1 MKNLNMLHLNGLRAV
16 EAVARLGSLQAAAE
30 EMGVT
35 IGAVS
40 QQVIK
45 AEAQLGRSV
54 FLRQPKG
61 MVPLD
66 AARPMLARLTEGFRA
81 LSQGVALGRPADE
94 NLLTVSVAPVFAARF
109 LVHRLES
116 FSRRHPLI
124 RLRIEATTALAD
136 LNGGDVDLAIR
147 VGRGVWPGAYAELLM
162 EQRVFP
168 VCAPALAAEL
178 REPADILR
186 LPAIIDGP
194 SAFSWDVWL
203 QQAGLAGRR
212 MTTRHVFNDA
222 SLCLDATMAGQGVML
237 AWQTLASFALEQGR
251 LVKPFALEAATGMGH
266 YLVTRA
272 GIRQPA
278 KVRAF
283 ADWLRAEMQ
292 ALDREV
298 VTPAPAGASPTLP

>member
-1 MKNLNMLHLNGLRAV
+1 MKNLNTLHLNGLRAV

-45 AEAQLGRSV
+45 VEAQLGRPV

-66 AARPMLARLTEGFRA
+66 AARPMLARLSEGFRA
-81 LSQGVALGRPADE
+81 LSQGVALGRPGDE

-109 LVHRLES
+109 LVHRLDS
-116 FSRRHPLI
+116 FSRLHPLI

-136 LNGGDVDLAIR
+136 LDGGDLDIGIR
-147 VGRGVWPGAYAELLM
+147 VGRGTWPGVDAELLM

-168 VCAPALAAEL
+168 VCTPELAAEL
-178 REPADILR
+178 VEPADILR

-194 SAFSWDVWL
+194 SLFSWDIWL
-203 QQAGLAGRR
+203 RQAGLSDRQ

-237 AWQTLASFALEQGR
+237 AWQTLAGFALEQGR
-251 LVKPFALEAATGMGH
+251 LAKPFAIEAATGMGH

-272 GIRQPA
+272 GARQPA
-278 KVRAF
+278 RVRAF

-292 ALDREV
+292 ALDRAV
-298 VTPAPAGASPTLP
+298 VTPVPASSSPTSP